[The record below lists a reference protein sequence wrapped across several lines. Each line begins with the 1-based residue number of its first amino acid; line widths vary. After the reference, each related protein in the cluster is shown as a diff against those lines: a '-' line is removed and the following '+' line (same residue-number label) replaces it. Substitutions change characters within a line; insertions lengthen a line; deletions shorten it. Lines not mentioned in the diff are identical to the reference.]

1 MILFTIV
8 LMGVIVF
15 VMRFSFFAM
24 PREWKMPRLVERSLP
39 YVLPAVLLSM
49 LLPGVVLADDGT
61 LRMPVWSPYLIGV
74 VAGFAVGAVKKDN
87 FFLVF
92 GSSVLA
98 FALAKVVLGQ

>member
-1 MILFTIV
+1 MVLLTIL

-15 VMRFSFFAM
+15 VMRFSFFAIPRDWTM
-24 PREWKMPRLVERSLP
+24 PKLVERSLP
-39 YVLPAVLLSM
+39 YVLPAVLLAM
-49 LLPGVVLADDGT
+49 LVPGVFLTDEGP
-61 LRMPVWSPYLIGV
+61 LRDPIYGPYLIGV

-98 FALAKVVLGQ
+98 FAVAKVVFAQ

>member
-1 MILFTIV
+1 MVLFTIV
-8 LMGVIVF
+8 LMGAIVF
-15 VMRFSFFAM
+15 AMRFSFFVM
-24 PREWKMPRLVERSLP
+24 PREWKMPPRLQRALP

-49 LLPGVVLADDGT
+49 LIPGVVLDDDGAVRV
-61 LRMPVWSPYLIGV
+61 LWNPYLIGV

-92 GSSVLA
+92 GSSVVA